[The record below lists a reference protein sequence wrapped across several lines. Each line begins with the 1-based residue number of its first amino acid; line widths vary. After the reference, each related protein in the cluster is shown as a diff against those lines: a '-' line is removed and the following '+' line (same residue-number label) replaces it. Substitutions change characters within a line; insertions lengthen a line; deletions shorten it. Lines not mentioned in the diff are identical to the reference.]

1 MKKQKKIKVWVG
13 LFKIMGGNIP
23 DSNFPGGILPGGS
36 LIGGNIQCG
45 SFPDTTCEMES
56 IASCNLEL

>member
-1 MKKQKKIKVWVG
+1 MG

-23 DSNFPGGILPGGS
+23 DANFPGGILPGGS